1 MIGLIQRVT
10 HANVVIEQKTTAAI
24 TRGILALIGI
34 EKSDNEDSSKKLIDR
49 ILEYRIFP
57 DADGKSN
64 LSLKSIEGGLLLVPQ
79 FTLVAET
86 NKGTRPGFS
95 KGMPPHEGNQLFSYL
110 INYAKQIYPHV
121 ETGQFGAD
129 MQVNLCNDGPV
140 TFLLNSG

>member
-10 HANVVIEQKTTAAI
+10 HADVIVEQKTIAKI
-24 TRGILALIGI
+24 ERGILALIGI
-34 EKSDNEDSSKKLIDR
+34 EKSDDEASGKKLIDR

-64 LSLKSIEGGLLLVPQ
+64 LSLKTIDGGLLLVPQ

-95 KGMPPHEGNQLFSYL
+95 KGMTPHESSELFTFL
-110 INYAKQIYPHV
+110 VDYAKQNHPHIAS
-121 ETGQFGAD
+121 GQFGAN
-129 MQVNLCNDGPV
+129 MQLTLCNDGPV
-140 TFLLNSG
+140 TFILNS